1 MCDVKMTAKWNLVID
16 IDRCN
21 GCYNCALAAKD
32 EYVDNSVPG
41 YFAAQPRH
49 GHDWVKV
56 SQHERGQ
63 YPALDV
69 SHIPTMCNHCD
80 DAPCIKAAP
89 RGAVSKRPDGIVI
102 IDPEKARGQ
111 KAIVEACPYG
121 AVYWNEELQLP
132 QHWPFDAHLLD
143 RGWKAP
149 RCVEVCATGAI
160 TAHKIDDR
168 SMKGLA
174 DRDGLSVL
182 RPELGTK
189 PRVYYRN
196 LKRAQT
202 EFIAGTVVMIK
213 GTVVECASDAEV
225 VLQHWNTER
234 TVRADAFG
242 DFRFD
247 GLERGTGPY
256 RIVARHEGASAAV
269 TVAELTKSLFVGKLV
284 LNESA

>member
-1 MCDVKMTAKWNLVID
+1 MRREMTAKWNLVID

-32 EYVDNSVPG
+32 EYVDNSAPG

-49 GHDWVKV
+49 GHTWVKV
-56 SQHERGQ
+56 SQYERGQ

-69 SHIPTMCNHCD
+69 SYVPTMCNHCD
-80 DAPCIKAAP
+80 NAPCMAASSN
-89 RGAVSKRPDGIVI
+89 GAVTKRPDGIVI
-102 IDPEKARGQ
+102 IDPVKAKGQ
-111 KAIVEACPYG
+111 KAIVDACPYG
-121 AVYWNEELQLP
+121 AVYWNDELQLP

-143 RGWKAP
+143 RGWQAP

-160 TAHKIDDR
+160 AAHKVEDEAIQA
-168 SMKGLA
+168 MV

-182 RPELGTK
+182 KPELGTQ

-202 EFIAGTVVMIK
+202 EFIAGTVIVTK
-213 GTVVECASDAEV
+213 GALAECVEDADVTLRHE
-225 VLQHWNTER
+225 NMTR
-234 TVRADAFG
+234 TARTDSFG

-247 GLERGTGPY
+247 GLTLGTGPY
-256 RIVARHEGASAAV
+256 EIVVRRGGASATA
-269 TVAELTKSLFVGKLV
+269 TVAQLTKSTFIGKLV
-284 LNESA
+284 LKDET

>member
-1 MCDVKMTAKWNLVID
+1 MAAKWNLVVD

-32 EYVDNSVPG
+32 EYVDNSAAG

-49 GHDWVKV
+49 GHDWIKV
-56 SQHERGQ
+56 SQRERGQ

-69 SHIPTMCNHCD
+69 SYLPTMCNHCD
-80 DAPCIKAAP
+80 EAPCIKAA
-89 RGAVSKRPDGIVI
+89 RDGAVNKRPDGIVV
-102 IDPEKARGQ
+102 IDPVKAKGQ

-143 RGWKAP
+143 RGWQAP

-160 TAHKIDDR
+160 TAHKIDDAAMQEMAHR
-168 SMKGLA
+168 EQLTT
-174 DRDGLSVL
+174 L
-182 RPELGTK
+182 RPDLETK

-196 LKRAQT
+196 LDRVET
-202 EFIAGTVVMIK
+202 EFIAGTVAAIADSIID
-213 GTVVECASDAEV
+213 CAVDTEV
-225 VLQHWNTER
+225 VLVHGGTER
-234 TVRADAFG
+234 KVRTDAFG

-247 GLERGTGPY
+247 RLVRGTGPY
-256 RIVARHEGASAAV
+256 KILARAANASATA
-269 TVAELTKSLFVGKLV
+269 TVAELTASIFVGKLV
-284 LNESA
+284 LKEDR